1 MHNFKEL
8 KVWQK
13 SRVLT
18 SEVYNITRKLPKDEK
33 FGLIS
38 QMDRSVVSI
47 PSNIAEG
54 SGRGSDRDFRRF
66 LNYSMGSAYELETQI
81 ILSYDLHFISDKDF
95 LQISEKITEVQK
107 MIFGFRKSLSIK
119 NKASNFLISLFM

>member
-13 SRVLT
+13 SIELAV
-18 SEVYNITRKLPKDEK
+18 EVYKATLLLPSDEK

-38 QMDRSVVSI
+38 QMKRCSVSI

-54 SGRGSDRDFRRF
+54 SGRGSGAQFKHF
-66 LNYSMGSAYELETQI
+66 LTISQGSAFELETQI
-81 ILSYDLHFISDKDF
+81 IISNMLELLDDG
-95 LQISEKITEVQK
+95 LAANLIEKTTEIQK
-107 MIFGFRKSLSIK
+107 MVYSLERK
-119 NKASNFLISLFM
+119 LI